1 MISVVVRKTSA
12 CLCWRRKA

>member
-1 MISVVVRKTSA
+1 MISVVVRKTCA